1 MVVLRLIGWII
12 LALATMALGA
22 ELLRSLEAAEWTPMA
37 AGEVWY
43 TVHRESLNFAQA
55 ISQRYLHPAL
65 WDPGMIAILRLPLWS
80 VLAVFA
86 IAFLLLGRL
95 GRRKNKSRRWFGR
108 N

>member
-1 MVVLRLIGWII
+1 MVVVRVTGWII
-12 LALATMALGA
+12 LALAAMAVGA
-22 ELLRSLEAAEWTPMA
+22 ELLRSLEAGEWTPIA

-43 TVHRESLNFAQA
+43 ALDRGSLNFAQA

-80 VLAVFA
+80 VA
-86 IAFLLLGRL
+86 AFFGVILLMLGSF
-95 GRRKNKSRRWFGR
+95 GKRRKGQRWFRR